1 MTKVDSQ
8 VKGNFAAVALPFTKR
23 RLRGGTHHM
32 FPHRLNH
39 IKEALNKPG
48 RAAMRIKIV
57 ECEAR
62 NAVNIGNI
70 SKFRNEAVGDF
81 ELMDAGHDLF
91 RFLNIVTAF
100 FS

>member
-1 MTKVDSQ
+1 
-8 VKGNFAAVALPFTKR
+8 
-23 RLRGGTHHM
+23 
-32 FPHRLNH
+32 
-39 IKEALNKPG
+39 
-48 RAAMRIKIV
+48 MRIKV
-57 ECEAR
+57 VKCEAR